1 MFQAYLAQL
10 VPRVLQ
16 AQWYRTPVH
25 NLSLEHKDP
34 QGLRGH
40 QEKMELQ
47 EGTVNR

>member
-1 MFQAYLAQL
+1 MLRAYQAQL
-10 VPRVLQ
+10 GPRVLQ

-40 QEKMELQ
+40 QERMELQ
-47 EGTVNR
+47 EGMVNR